1 MVRAVHLHYTF
12 LVPRRLVGSLPDA
25 ATGTMRGG
33 LVRKFVKLSV
43 VPVAVLAVACGRG
56 KSNDQQAAL
65 NADLKRD
72 LEAASASS
80 VELASTARDYQPTR
94 FVSAIESPK
103 SSAPVRR
110 RNVRRPVAKPAAAAE
125 QEVAKAPDPAPE
137 NKVAVAEPEKS
148 TETPA
153 PAIDT
158 PTNVAVSPRPT
169 PVGSAPASTDAGSG
183 GVGGGSRGGGLGG
196 IGEAIGTVIGVVI
209 IRGGAGGVDHC
220 DPRTDRRPTNGPIAL
235 PDPRV
240 PTRAGGGII
249 PNDRFPRRPTF
260 PR

>member
-1 MVRAVHLHYTF
+1 VHKL
-12 LVPRRLVGSLPDA
+12 
-25 ATGTMRGG
+25 
-33 LVRKFVKLSV
+33 VKLSV
-43 VPVAVLAVACGRG
+43 LPVAAIAVACGRG
-56 KSNDQQAAL
+56 KSSDQSAL

-72 LEAASASS
+72 LQAASASG
-80 VELASTARDYQPTR
+80 VELASTAREYQPTR

-110 RNVRRPVAKPAAAAE
+110 RNVRRPVARPAAAAE
-125 QEVAKAPDPAPE
+125 NEVAKAPDPAPE
-137 NKVAVAEPEKS
+137 NKVTVAEAEPA

-158 PTNVAVSPRPT
+158 PTQVAVSPRPT
-169 PVGSAPASTDAGSG
+169 PVGSAPASTDVGSG
-183 GVGGGSRGGGLGG
+183 GAGGGSRGGGLGG

-220 DPRTDRRPTNGPIAL
+220 DPRTDRRPTNGPVAY

-240 PTRAGGGII
+240 PTRAGGGVII
-249 PNDRFPRRPTF
+249 NNPMPRRPTF
-260 PR
+260 PRY

>member
-1 MVRAVHLHYTF
+1 MHK
-12 LVPRRLVGSLPDA
+12 LVK
-25 ATGTMRGG
+25 M
-33 LVRKFVKLSV
+33 SV
-43 VPVAVLAVACGRG
+43 LPVAAIAVACGRG
-56 KSNDQQAAL
+56 KSSDQSTL

-72 LEAASASS
+72 LQAASASG
-80 VELASTARDYQPTR
+80 VELASTAREYQPTR

-110 RNVRRPVAKPAAAAE
+110 RNVRRPVARPAAASDN
-125 QEVAKAPDPAPE
+125 EVAKSPDPAPE
-137 NKVAVAEPEKS
+137 NKVTVAEAEPA

-158 PTNVAVSPRPT
+158 PTQVAVSPRPT
-169 PVGSAPASTDAGSG
+169 PVGSAPASTDVGSG
-183 GVGGGSRGGGLGG
+183 GAGGGSRGGGLGG

-220 DPRTDRRPTNGPIAL
+220 DPRTDRRPTNGPVAY

-249 PNDRFPRRPTF
+249 INNPMPRRPTF
-260 PR
+260 PRY

>member
-1 MVRAVHLHYTF
+1 MNK
-12 LVPRRLVGSLPDA
+12 LV
-25 ATGTMRGG
+25 
-33 LVRKFVKLSV
+33 KFSV
-43 VPVAVLAVACGRG
+43 LPVAAFAVACGRG
-56 KSNDQQAAL
+56 KSNDRAAL

-80 VELASTARDYQPTR
+80 VELASTSRDYQPTR

-103 SSAPVRR
+103 SSAPVRKH
-110 RNVRRPVAKPAAAAE
+110 NVKRPVAKPASAGNE
-125 QEVAKAPDPAPE
+125 EVAKAPDPAPE
-137 NKVAVAEPEKS
+137 NKVAVAEPTPS

-158 PTNVAVSPRPT
+158 PTNVAVTPRPT
-169 PVGSAPASTDAGSG
+169 PVGSAPAPADAGAG
-183 GVGGGSRGGGLGG
+183 RVGGGSQGGGLGG
-196 IGEAIGTVIGVVI
+196 IGEAIGTIIGVVV

-249 PNDRFPRRPTF
+249 INNPLPRRPTF

>member
-1 MVRAVHLHYTF
+1 
-12 LVPRRLVGSLPDA
+12 
-25 ATGTMRGG
+25 MRGG
-33 LVRKFVKLSV
+33 LVNKLVKFSV
-43 VPVAVLAVACGRG
+43 LPVAAFAVACGRG
-56 KSNDQQAAL
+56 NSKDQASM

-72 LEAASASS
+72 LAAASASG
-80 VELASTARDYQPTR
+80 VELASTSRDYQPTR

-103 SSAPVRR
+103 ASAPVHR
-110 RNVRRPVAKPAAAAE
+110 RNVKRPVARPAAASND
-125 QEVAKAPDPAPE
+125 EVAKAPDPAPE
-137 NKVAVAEPEKS
+137 NKVAVAEPSPS

-169 PVGSAPASTDAGSG
+169 PVGSAPAPTGAGSG
-183 GVGGGSRGGGLGG
+183 SVGGGSHGGGLGG
-196 IGEAIGTVIGVVI
+196 IGEAIGTIIGVVV

-235 PDPRV
+235 PDPRI
-240 PTRAGGGII
+240 PTRAGGGIVI
-249 PNDRFPRRPTF
+249 NNPLPRRPTF

>member
-1 MVRAVHLHYTF
+1 MVRGVHFRCSF
-12 LVPRRLVGSLPDA
+12 LYRDVVSAHSLFPA
-25 ATGTMRGG
+25 AGTMRGG

-43 VPVAVLAVACGRG
+43 LPVAAFAVACGRG
-56 KSNDQQAAL
+56 KSSDQVTL

-72 LEAASASS
+72 LEAASASG
-80 VELASTARDYQPTR
+80 VELASTARDYQPAR
-94 FVSAIESPK
+94 FVSAIESPR

-125 QEVAKAPDPAPE
+125 QEVAKAPDPAPDP
-137 NKVAVAEPEKS
+137 KVAVAEPEKS
-148 TETPA
+148 TEAPA
-153 PAIDT
+153 PTIDT

-183 GVGGGSRGGGLGG
+183 EIGGGSRGGGLGG

-220 DPRTDRRPTNGPIAL
+220 DPRTDRRPTNGPVAF

-240 PTRAGGGII
+240 PTRAGGGVII
-249 PNDRFPRRPTF
+249 NNPMPRRPTF
-260 PR
+260 PRY